1 MNQSRPKPIL
11 SELDT
16 DLIQESL
23 NSLNQGVGIF
33 DAEHRLVSS
42 NRKFSEFLKLPD
54 ELAAAGPRFEDVA
67 KITTG
72 SRGSDSH
79 GAGADFSLRLER
91 AKKGE
96 QNLFVFTRHDGAII
110 EVLDTPLPA
119 GGIVITCTDI
129 TEHKIHEG
137 NLAESANQ
145 VDAILEHAVEG
156 ILTIGE
162 DGIIQTINPAAV
174 KMFGYT
180 ADEVIG
186 ENVAILMPESDGKK
200 DRGYLHDGFLQAYI
214 ETGHAKIL
222 GIGPREVT
230 ARRKDGELITVE
242 LNVSEF
248 YFGTSRRFI
257 GSMRDI
263 TKRKETEEAHKAIEE
278 NFRNLFEGSLQ
289 GIFIHDGYEPLFIN
303 DALVKMFGYDTADEI
318 FALRSM
324 DLLYAP
330 EERDRLNSYRDARLR
345 GEEAP
350 EIYEFGGLRKD
361 GSKIWLQRASRAVT
375 WQGRRAIQGTMIDI
389 TERHQAEEALK
400 ASEENLKKQV
410 AELMDKEERLEAQG
424 LELVTLAEDA
434 AIMRDQLKKLNQ
446 QKDKFFS
453 IIAHDLKSP
462 FNALIG
468 FSGILESRGHDLDK
482 EKVVEYGQLIHQA
495 SEQAYALLEDLLEW
509 SRMQMGRME
518 YDPQTINISRTVE
531 AGLTLFEPSAQ
542 AKNISITSDHD
553 PNLTAYA
560 DRIMVET
567 ILRNLLNNAI
577 KFTDEG
583 GCIALMAKQTGD
595 WVEVSVSDN
604 GVGMT
609 PEKAERLFHLE
620 VKTTTK
626 GTGGETGTGLGL
638 HLCKDLIEVNGG
650 EITIDS
656 TLGVGST
663 FSFTLPVNKKNLE
676 IQPKF

>member
-1 MNQSRPKPIL
+1 
-11 SELDT
+11 
-16 DLIQESL
+16 
-23 NSLNQGVGIF
+23 
-33 DAEHRLVSS
+33 
-42 NRKFSEFLKLPD
+42 
-54 ELAAAGPRFEDVA
+54 
-67 KITTG
+67 
-72 SRGSDSH
+72 
-79 GAGADFSLRLER
+79 
-91 AKKGE
+91 
-96 QNLFVFTRHDGAII
+96 
-110 EVLDTPLPA
+110 
-119 GGIVITCTDI
+119 
-129 TEHKIHEG
+129 
-137 NLAESANQ
+137 
-145 VDAILEHAVEG
+145 
-156 ILTIGE
+156 
-162 DGIIQTINPAAV
+162 
-174 KMFGYT
+174 
-180 ADEVIG
+180 
-186 ENVAILMPESDGKK
+186 
-200 DRGYLHDGFLQAYI
+200 
-214 ETGHAKIL
+214 
-222 GIGPREVT
+222 
-230 ARRKDGELITVE
+230 
-242 LNVSEF
+242 
-248 YFGTSRRFI
+248 
-257 GSMRDI
+257 MRDI

-656 TLGVGST
+656 TPGVGST